1 MSCQAFGI
9 VIMLGALALFIG
21 APRVACSLC
30 VKFGSTARGR
40 RVLRW
45 LREVSK

>member
-1 MSCQAFGI
+1 MSCQALGI

-21 APRVACSLC
+21 APRVACWLC

-40 RVLRW
+40 RLVRW
-45 LREVSK
+45 MREVSR